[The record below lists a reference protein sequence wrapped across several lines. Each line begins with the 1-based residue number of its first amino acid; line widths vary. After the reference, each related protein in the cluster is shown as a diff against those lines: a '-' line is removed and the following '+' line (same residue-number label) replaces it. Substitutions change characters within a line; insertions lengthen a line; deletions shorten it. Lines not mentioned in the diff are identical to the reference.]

1 MLHVSFSLCAVLR
14 AGGVGVE
21 EDETFPDPAEVA
33 GLNVSS
39 DTSAS
44 ITLPSRLLASR
55 SQGELHIHLY
65 ATITLKA
72 LECFEAYCHPL

>member
-14 AGGVGVE
+14 AGSVQVE

-44 ITLPSRLLASR
+44 ITLPSQLLASR
-55 SQGELHIHLY
+55 SQGEIYTSL
-65 ATITLKA
+65 
-72 LECFEAYCHPL
+72 CH

>member
-1 MLHVSFSLCAVLR
+1 MFLSCAVLR
-14 AGGVGVE
+14 AGSVRVE

-44 ITLPSRLLASR
+44 ITLPSQLLASR
-55 SQGELHIHLY
+55 SQGQLLTLGLATCIHVRM
-65 ATITLKA
+65 
-72 LECFEAYCHPL
+72 